1 LSLTLLFWIQRALMS
16 FWIGLV
22 KKTQGTHKSDNE
34 FIKLTTPYR
43 NELEY
48 VAEPVVKTKGDAN
61 HVAYQ

>member
-1 LSLTLLFWIQRALMS
+1 MS

-34 FIKLTTPYR
+34 FIKLTTPDR

-61 HVAYQ
+61 HVANQ